1 MAIRRKDA
9 TVKTTSMHHVRL
21 YRDELEGI
29 AKALSEFGELAITYD
44 AYEATAAEDFT
55 ELPETGRDVKMTAK
69 SGESSVTVT
78 LSPRSARIVE
88 VEPTSATHG
97 LASLIRSIAGRG
109 SRVPLRAWLGLTPVV
124 IPTLLAITYAPS
136 LGANWSVIVVLF
148 TMLITMIVLRRIPAR
163 MTGESARVINAY
175 RADRPT
181 FLQRTRDDWV
191 VELVCVAIGLVAGY
205 ILGRLTGG

>member
-1 MAIRRKDA
+1 
-9 TVKTTSMHHVRL
+9 
-21 YRDELEGI
+21 
-29 AKALSEFGELAITYD
+29 
-44 AYEATAAEDFT
+44 
-55 ELPETGRDVKMTAK
+55 
-69 SGESSVTVT
+69 
-78 LSPRSARIVE
+78 
-88 VEPTSATHG
+88 
-97 LASLIRSIAGRG
+97 
-109 SRVPLRAWLGLTPVV
+109 LTPVV